1 MRCREYRPVSQE
13 VLYLE
18 LQLDHVNLLLKKPLM
33 APQLDLE

>member
-13 VLYLE
+13 VLCLE
-18 LQLDHVNLLLKKPLM
+18 LQLDHVNLLLKNPLM